1 LLGTELHALDE
12 ARDKPLAVGLRE
24 PAVGL
29 HGSSIADPRLEGQP
43 GRQIIRMLRKAL
55 WTGLYAGIGAASTIA
70 ARRVASKVWRVAT
83 GEEPPTKK

>member
-1 LLGTELHALDE
+1 
-12 ARDKPLAVGLRE
+12 V
-24 PAVGL
+24 
-29 HGSSIADPRLEGQP
+29 
-43 GRQIIRMLRKAL
+43 LRKAL